1 MLSMK
6 IEPKNWIH
14 GDVCQ
19 GLGNQMFMLANA
31 YAYSLR
37 YKTKLTVS
45 GKWKEL
51 SKERP
56 SYWDNLLHKFKKFT
70 YDDRKV
76 GTIYTEPE
84 FKYNEIPKFATPMTL
99 KGYYQS
105 EEYFKD
111 FRLHILDM
119 FEFPESIKDF
129 VKDKYRIWRIDDNT
143 VTVAIHIR
151 RGDYVKYP
159 NVLHIQPLKYYEDAK
174 QQMEIKLGVRPRYLY
189 FSDDINWI
197 TENFVLEEQ
206 DIIVRGYKDY
216 EEFALM
222 SHCKNFII
230 ANSTFSWWAAYLSY
244 YRNQGISIWKPEGN
258 ADKYISS
265 IIAPK
270 TWFGVRG
277 PKDWSSIYPQEWTIM
292 NSKDYSVEDI
302 FFMGIISCEKYKERR
317 EKQNLERNFLEYK
330 YFIGKPELIN
340 DENSLIFEENI
351 EENTVYLP
359 CKDNYESLP
368 QKVRLMMTWI
378 LQNRPKVKY
387 IVKADD
393 DVSFDFIK
401 FKIYCK
407 AVANSG
413 IDYAGL
419 KVKNKEHISK
429 FHMGKTE
436 DTELSE
442 TGVKIPKT
450 IFAAGPC
457 YFVSKNAAEII
468 VENLLTDCTILED
481 QSIGKCLEK
490 HKINVTPLS
499 IKKACKW

>member
-1 MLSMK
+1 MK

-37 YKTKLTVS
+37 HKTKLTVS

-56 SYWDNLLHKFKKFT
+56 SYWDNVLHKFKKFT

-76 GTIYTEPE
+76 GDVYTEPE

-119 FEFPESIKDF
+119 FEFPEPVKEF
-129 VKDKYRIWRIDDNT
+129 VKDKYGMWRIDDNT

-151 RGDYVKYP
+151 RGDYKKYP
-159 NVLHIQPLKYYEDAK
+159 NVLHMQPLKYYEDAK
-174 QQMEIKLGVRPRYLY
+174 QQMELKLGVRPRYLY

-244 YRNQGISIWKPEGN
+244 YRNQGINIWKPEGN
-258 ADKYISS
+258 TDKYIST

-270 TWFGVRG
+270 IWFGVRG
-277 PKDWSSIYPQEWTIM
+277 PKDWSSIYPEEWTAI
-292 NSKDYSVEDI
+292 NSKDYGVEDI
-302 FFMGIISCEKYKERR
+302 FFMGIISCEK
-317 EKQNLERNFLEYK
+317 
-330 YFIGKPELIN
+330 
-340 DENSLIFEENI
+340 
-351 EENTVYLP
+351 
-359 CKDNYESLP
+359 
-368 QKVRLMMTWI
+368 
-378 LQNRPKVKY
+378 
-387 IVKADD
+387 
-393 DVSFDFIK
+393 
-401 FKIYCK
+401 
-407 AVANSG
+407 
-413 IDYAGL
+413 
-419 KVKNKEHISK
+419 
-429 FHMGKTE
+429 
-436 DTELSE
+436 
-442 TGVKIPKT
+442 
-450 IFAAGPC
+450 
-457 YFVSKNAAEII
+457 
-468 VENLLTDCTILED
+468 
-481 QSIGKCLEK
+481 
-490 HKINVTPLS
+490 
-499 IKKACKW
+499 